1 MECFGLDEWRTHVK
15 EIFWIFYG
23 MVLLMFCEE
32 HVYEYIG
39 IFRNIG
45 GWACSVFTVGNKMSN
60 PHLPGLSLGSWVQ
73 DYDAITENHRS
84 IS

>member
-1 MECFGLDEWRTHVK
+1 
-15 EIFWIFYG
+15 
-23 MVLLMFCEE
+23 MFCEE

-45 GWACSVFTVGNKMSN
+45 GWACSVFTGGNKMSN

-73 DYDAITENHRS
+73 DYNAITENQ
-84 IS
+84 